1 MPSPTW
7 RRLPVNLILPALLCS
22 CFVSAE
28 LFYTASSPN
37 IQDGFINKAP
47 TTCPVA
53 QDGYTSNTF
62 PWTHTPT
69 CVNVVFPSA
78 DDSRLGIHQTFCV
91 YTNSN
96 YNNGRGIGLVVSPEV
111 AASVTSETF
120 GISVGGLEGQ
130 VGEEMGI
137 WEVKD
142 TEEKG
147 KGLFTKKDI
156 AAIFAGE
163 SIIVQTPVLLISKHL
178 LETPSTSRKQLVLDK
193 AVNQL
198 PELTRKSVT
207 DLDASH
213 GNAVQD
219 LAVTNGITVKWPWAD
234 EVPELLAITPEVAV
248 SGSIW
253 DPLCSPVLTETSG
266 STMHVVQT
274 PCGALTTTLWRSRCL
289 H

>member
-28 LFYTASSPN
+28 LFSAASSPN

-53 QDGYTSNTF
+53 QDGHTSNTF
-62 PWTHTPT
+62 PWTHAPT
-69 CVNVVFPSA
+69 CVNVVLAST
-78 DDSRLGIHQTFCV
+78 DDSGLGNHQTFCV

-96 YNNGRGIGLVVSPEV
+96 YNNGRGISLVVSPEV

-130 VGEEMGI
+130 IGEEMGM

-147 KGLFTKKDI
+147 KGLFAKRDI

-163 SIIVQTPVLLISKHL
+163 SVIIQTHVLFISKQL

-198 PELTRKSVT
+198 PEVTRKRVMN
-207 DLDASH
+207 LDASH
-213 GNAVQD
+213 GNAIQD

-234 EVPELLAITPEVAV
+234 EVPELLAIAPEVAV

-253 DPLCSPVLTETSG
+253 DLLCSPVLTETSG
-266 STMHVVQT
+266 STMLVVQT
-274 PCGALTTTLWRSRCL
+274 PCGALKTTRWRSRCL